1 MYKAVEMYEQ
11 ATRMCPLFAKYRY
24 GSILGGIRDT
34 RPTANGTFEQ
44 NSAQKG
50 WFTQCHGIQLP
61 TLPPLFLLL

>member
-11 ATRMCPLFAKYRY
+11 ATRMCPLFTKHRY

-50 WFTQCHGIQLP
+50 WFTQSHGIQLS
-61 TLPPLFLLL
+61 TLPLLFLLL